1 MSTMETVTPAPAIAT
16 AAPPSLDDLL
26 LHHEISQFI
35 YREARLQDNHEYDAW
50 ESLWTDDGV
59 YWIPANG
66 EDIDPEQQMSIIYD
80 NRSRIALRVR
90 QFHTGKRYSQ
100 TPRSPLR
107 RVVSNV
113 EILRREGD
121 EITVTCNALVF
132 EAHARE
138 DTLWGSRNEYRLR
151 RDASGGLRMAAKTV
165 VLTNNAKALFS
176 MAFLI

>member
-1 MSTMETVTPAPAIAT
+1 MKTTVE
-16 AAPPSLDDLL
+16 DLL
-26 LHHEISQFI
+26 LHHEVSQFLF
-35 YREARLQDNHEYDAW
+35 REARLQDDHDYDGW
-50 ESLWTDDGV
+50 EALWTDDGV

-66 EDIDPEQQMSIIYD
+66 EAGDPEKEMSIIYD

-100 TPRSPLR
+100 SPRSPLR

-113 EILRREGD
+113 EILENDGTD
-121 EITVTCNALVF
+121 LLVTANAIVF
-132 EAHARE
+132 EAHARA
-138 DTLWGSRNEYRLR
+138 DTLWSSRNEFKLR
-151 RDASGGLRMAAKTV
+151 RVDGELRMAGKKV